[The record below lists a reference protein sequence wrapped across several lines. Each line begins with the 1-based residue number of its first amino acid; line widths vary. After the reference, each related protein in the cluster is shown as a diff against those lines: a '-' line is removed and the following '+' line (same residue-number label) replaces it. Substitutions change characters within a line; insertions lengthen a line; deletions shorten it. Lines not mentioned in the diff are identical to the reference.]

1 MEMKRSHVSS
11 LNEIE
16 GKPAKV
22 PRTGDNIIIEDV
34 ELDIADNS
42 NNSGDGADDGGALSE
57 EEPVVLRSTNQTSR
71 RQGFFKLSEKDVQII
86 ITRKEITDHII
97 GAAHCVLHKQFP
109 DAVGLENTT
118 LGLCSNFSVHKKEF
132 SQILHTSTHHW
143 VLVSNIG
150 CKPSTINLYDSL
162 CYGRL
167 TSFVKKQIAGLLL
180 EQSPSITVNIQP
192 VQQQSNSVDCGV
204 FAIAF
209 LVSILFNQDPTCHTF
224 NLGSMRQHLL
234 KCLHQ
239 DVFEPFPMAKQQ
251 VQWKSKPKSVKLP
264 LMCSCRM
271 PWNQKDLDN
280 PDLWCAQCES
290 CSEWFHKKCSPTMP
304 DAVFQIKYL
313 NWVCLKCEQ

>member
-1 MEMKRSHVSS
+1 MQVGNSEKAMEMKRSHVSS

-22 PRTGDNIIIEDV
+22 PQTADNIIIEDV
-34 ELDIADNS
+34 QMAIADNS
-42 NNSGDGADDGGALSE
+42 NVSGDGADDGGAFSE

-71 RQGFFKLSEKDVQII
+71 RWGFFKLSEKDVQII

-209 LVSILFNQDPTCHTF
+209 LVSIL
-224 NLGSMRQHLL
+224 NLLFQLTRIPHVIPLISVVWGSIYSSFCTKVFLSLFQWQSNKSNGRVNPSLWSCCVAAE
-234 KCLHQ
+234 CLG
-239 DVFEPFPMAKQQ
+239 
-251 VQWKSKPKSVKLP
+251 
-264 LMCSCRM
+264 
-271 PWNQKDLDN
+271 
-280 PDLWCAQCES
+280 
-290 CSEWFHKKCSPTMP
+290 
-304 DAVFQIKYL
+304 
-313 NWVCLKCEQ
+313 CLGQNALERPG